1 MKKISIIAIVLG
13 FFFLYFSQIAQAKG
27 LSKFDL
33 SLGEYKLGMSYDD
46 ATAIRH
52 FFRLEHYRSHLTQK
66 IITIGYIDSFYIED
80 IEYRFRIEF
89 VDEKVVKILCRFSP
103 AHIESVMDSLIDELG
118 QGQDKTKIISNISGG
133 EKLIYNT
140 QWNFPNAKINLI
152 GFDMNTDFATVSLV
166 YSNLREKTERE
177 AVSTEKNQS
186 IN

>member
-1 MKKISIIAIVLG
+1 MKKISIISIVLG

-27 LSKFDL
+27 LSTFEL
-33 SLGEYKLGMSYDD
+33 SLGGYKLGMSYDE
-46 ATAIRH
+46 ATAIRP
-52 FFRLEHYRSHLTQK
+52 FFRLEHYRPHLTQK
-66 IITIGYIDSFYIED
+66 MITAGYVDSFYIED
-80 IEYRFRIEF
+80 IEYRFKIEF

-103 AHIESVMDSLIDELG
+103 AHIESVMESLIDELG

-133 EKLIYNT
+133 EQLIYNT

-152 GFDMNTDFATVSLV
+152 GFYMNTDFSTVSLV